1 MNRKLFKI
9 AGFVG
14 IITVVS
20 KIVGLLRDLVIAK
33 FYGTTITADAYN
45 FAYLLTGNALI
56 LLGGL
61 GGPFHSATI
70 ATLTKIKD
78 NAKDF
83 GSFLT
88 KIFTSTFIV
97 LLLIT
102 FAVIYFKTQ
111 IVHFIAPATGHDISY
126 QEKLWHLTVMQ
137 LEIMSP
143 LIIISGL
150 LGILCGVANV
160 YGRYF
165 WPSFS
170 PVLPSIAIIFFV
182 EICHGMSL
190 QGLYISG
197 LVLGIG
203 TLIGAALQL
212 LVQLPDL
219 LKAGLY
225 KNCRLTL
232 IKNQKAVGDFNH
244 FLGPAILSTSIGQI
258 TVYIDSFF
266 CSGLQEG
273 SWTATVLAN
282 RLIQLPLG
290 VLLTSFLVP
299 FFPRF
304 SELAHAKNINALKE
318 TAILVI
324 KSLWFLTLPIAVYL
338 FLFAKPVVEIVFQRG
353 AFDERSTM
361 LTSSI
366 LIALLLSMIA
376 YVARDT
382 LTRVFYSFGNSRI
395 PLLVAVFSIILKIIL
410 NGVFVEKYQAPGI
423 AFSTSLVTLFNF
435 LLLGFLLRKQIG
447 CLGWLKHVRSLL
459 KMGVATLI
467 MYLFGLLFLLVFPVH
482 MEQYGFFS
490 KAILL
495 SASFIV
501 CFLVYYGLA
510 LALRVEEAASLVPV
524 LKRFLTTTSL
534 KT

>member
-1 MNRKLFKI
+1 MPNRKLFKI

-14 IITVVS
+14 IITVIS
-20 KIVGLLRDLVIAK
+20 KIFGLLRDLIIAK

-70 ATLTKIKD
+70 STLTKIKD
-78 NAKDF
+78 NAKES
-83 GSFLT
+83 GSFLI

-102 FAVIYFKTQ
+102 IGVIYFKDQ
-111 IVHFIAPATGHDISY
+111 IVHFIAPATGHDTSY
-126 QEKLWHLTVMQ
+126 QEKLWHLTALQ

-150 LGILCGVANV
+150 MGILCGVANV
-160 YGRYF
+160 YGGYF

-170 PVLPSIAIIFFV
+170 PILPSIAIICFV
-182 EICHGMSL
+182 LINPDPKIG
-190 QGLYISG
+190 IA
-197 LVLGIG
+197 LGIG
-203 TLIGAALQL
+203 TLIGAILQL

-225 KNCRLTL
+225 ENLKFVF
-232 IKNQKAVGDFNH
+232 IKKQKAVSNFNH

-273 SWTATVLAN
+273 SWTATILAN

-304 SELAHAKNINALKE
+304 SELAHAKNIEGLKE
-318 TAILVI
+318 TSILVI

-338 FLFAKPVVEIVFQRG
+338 FLFAKPIVEIVFQRG

-395 PLLVAVFSIILKIIL
+395 PLLVAIFSIALKIIL
-410 NGVFVEKYQAPGI
+410 NGLLVEKYQAPGI
-423 AFSTSLVTLFNF
+423 ALSTSLVTLFNF
-435 LLLGFLLRKQIG
+435 LLLGFLLRQQIG
-447 CLGWLKHVRSLL
+447 CLGWLNHVRPLL
-459 KMGVATLI
+459 KILMATFV
-467 MYLFGLLFLLVFPVH
+467 MYLIGLLFVNVFPIYFH
-482 MEQYGFFS
+482 SYSFIS
-490 KAILL
+490 KAVSLFT
-495 SASFIV
+495 SFIV
-501 CFLVYYGLA
+501 CFLVYFGLA
-510 LALRVEEAASLVPV
+510 LTLRVEEAEKIMQEVKKKL
-524 LKRFLTTTSL
+524 F
-534 KT
+534 

>member
-1 MNRKLFKI
+1 MSNRKLFKI

-14 IITVVS
+14 IITVIS
-20 KIVGLLRDLVIAK
+20 KIFGLLRDLVIAK

-78 NAKDF
+78 NAKES
-83 GSFLT
+83 GSFLI
-88 KIFTSTFIV
+88 KVFISTFVV
-97 LLLIT
+97 LSLIT
-102 FAVIYFKTQ
+102 FAVIYFKSQ
-111 IVHFIAPATGHDISY
+111 IVHFIAPATGHDITY
-126 QEKLWHLTVMQ
+126 QEKLWHLTVIQ

-143 LIIISGL
+143 LIIVSGL

-160 YGRYF
+160 YGGYF

-170 PVLPSIAIIFFV
+170 PVLPSVAIIIFV
-182 EICHGMSL
+182 ETCHGMSL

-197 LVLGIG
+197 LALGIG
-203 TLIGAALQL
+203 TLIGAILQL

-225 KNCRLTL
+225 ENLKFALV
-232 IKNQKAVGDFNH
+232 KNQKTVSNFNH

-266 CSGLQEG
+266 CSSLQEG
-273 SWTATVLAN
+273 SWTATILAN

-304 SELAHAKNINALKE
+304 SELAHAKNIEKLKE
-318 TAILVI
+318 TSILVI
-324 KSLWFLTLPIAVYL
+324 RSLWFLTLPIAVYW
-338 FLFAKPVVEIVFQRG
+338 FLFAKPIVEIVFQRG
-353 AFDERSTM
+353 AFDARSTM

-395 PLLVAVFSIILKIIL
+395 PLLVAIFSIILKIIL
-410 NGVFVEKYQAPGI
+410 NNLLVEKYQAPGI
-423 AFSTSLVTLFNF
+423 AFATSLVTLFNF

-447 CLGWLKHVRSLL
+447 CLGWLKHIRDLL
-459 KMGVATLI
+459 KMVIATFV
-467 MYLFGLLFLLVFPVH
+467 MYLCGLLFINI
-482 MEQYGFFS
+482 FS
-490 KAILL
+490 LYFQNCNFIPKAILL
-495 SASFIV
+495 STSFIF

-510 LALRVEEAASLVPV
+510 LTLRVEEANKIMKEIKSKL
-524 LKRFLTTTSL
+524 FN
-534 KT
+534 

>member
-1 MNRKLFKI
+1 MSNRKLFKI

-14 IITVVS
+14 IITVIS
-20 KIVGLLRDLVIAK
+20 KIFGLLRDLVIAK

-70 ATLTKIKD
+70 STLTKIKD
-78 NAKDF
+78 NAKES
-83 GSFLT
+83 GSFLI

-97 LLLIT
+97 LLLI
-102 FAVIYFKTQ
+102 AIGVIYFKDQ
-111 IVHFIAPATGHDISY
+111 IVHLIAPATGHDVSY
-126 QEKLWHLTVMQ
+126 QQKLWHLTALQ

-150 LGILCGVANV
+150 LGILCGVSNV
-160 YGRYF
+160 YGGYF
-165 WPSFS
+165 WASFS
-170 PVLPSIAIIFFV
+170 PVLPSIAIVCFV
-182 EICHGMSL
+182 LINPDPKIG
-190 QGLYISG
+190 IA
-197 LVLGIG
+197 LGIG
-203 TLIGAALQL
+203 TLIGAILQL
-212 LVQLPDL
+212 LVQIPDL

-225 KNCRLTL
+225 ENLKFAFV
-232 IKNQKAVGDFNH
+232 KKQKAVSNFNH

-273 SWTATVLAN
+273 SWTATILAN

-304 SELAHAKNINALKE
+304 SELAHAKNIDGLKE
-318 TAILVI
+318 TSILVI

-338 FLFAKPVVEIVFQRG
+338 FLFAKPIVEMVFQRG

-382 LTRVFYSFGNSRI
+382 LTRVFYSFGNSRT
-395 PLLVAVFSIILKIIL
+395 PLLVAMFSIALKIVL
-410 NGVFVEKYQAPGI
+410 NGLLIEKYQAPGI

-435 LLLGFLLRKQIG
+435 LLLGFLLRKKIG
-447 CLGWLKHVRSLL
+447 CLGWLKHIRSLL
-459 KMGVATLI
+459 KMIMATFV
-467 MYLFGLLFLLVFPVH
+467 MYLIGLLFVNVYPIYFQNYNFISRTIFLF
-482 MEQYGFFS
+482 
-490 KAILL
+490 I
-495 SASFIV
+495 SFMI
-501 CFLVYYGLA
+501 CFLTYFGLA
-510 LALRVEEAASLVPV
+510 LTFKLQEAEKIFDEIKEKIKSGL
-524 LKRFLTTTSL
+524 
-534 KT
+534 

>member
-9 AGFVG
+9 ASFVG
-14 IITVVS
+14 IITVIS
-20 KIVGLLRDLVIAK
+20 KIFGLLRDLVIAK

-61 GGPFHSATI
+61 GGPFHSAAI

-78 NAKDF
+78 NAKES
-83 GSFLT
+83 GSFLI

-102 FAVIYFKTQ
+102 IGVIYFKNQ
-111 IVHFIAPATGHDISY
+111 IVHFIVPAAGHNITY
-126 QEKLWHLTVMQ
+126 QEKLWHLTAMQ
-137 LEIMSP
+137 LQIMSP

-160 YGRYF
+160 YGGYF

-170 PVLPSIAIIFFV
+170 PVLPSIAIICFV
-182 EICHGMSL
+182 LINPDPKVG
-190 QGLYISG
+190 IA
-197 LVLGIG
+197 LGIG
-203 TLIGAALQL
+203 TLIGAILQL
-212 LVQLPDL
+212 IVQLPDL

-225 KNCRLTL
+225 ENLKFA
-232 IKNQKAVGDFNH
+232 IVKNQKAVGNFNH

-304 SELAHAKNINALKE
+304 SELAHAKNINKLKE
-318 TAILVI
+318 TSILVI
-324 KSLWFLTLPIAVYL
+324 RSLWFLTLPIAIYL
-338 FLFAKPVVEIVFQRG
+338 FLFAKPIVEIVFQRG
-353 AFDERSTM
+353 AFNDRSTI

-366 LIALLLSMIA
+366 LTALLLSMIA

-395 PLLVAVFSIILKIIL
+395 PLLVAVCSIVLKIIL
-410 NGVFVEKYQAPGI
+410 NSVLVEKYQAPGI

-435 LLLGFLLRKQIG
+435 LLLGFLLRKEIG
-447 CLGWLKHVRSLL
+447 CLGWLRHIRSLL
-459 KMGVATLI
+459 KMVIAGFV
-467 MYLFGLLFLLVFPVH
+467 MYLIGLLFVNIFPLYF
-482 MEQYGFFS
+482 QSYNFIS
-490 KAILL
+490 KAISL
-495 SASFIV
+495 SISFII
-501 CFLVYYGLA
+501 CFLVYYGLS
-510 LALRVEEAASLVPV
+510 LTLRVEEAKKIMREVKS
-524 LKRFLTTTSL
+524 KFLNG
-534 KT
+534 

>member
-1 MNRKLFKI
+1 MQNRKLFKV

-14 IITVVS
+14 IITIAS
-20 KIVGLLRDLVIAK
+20 KFFGLLRDLVIAR

-78 NAKDF
+78 NAKES
-83 GSFLT
+83 GSFLI

-102 FAVIYFKTQ
+102 IGVIYFRDQ
-111 IVHFIAPATGHDISY
+111 IVHFIAPATGHDMAY
-126 QEKLWHLTVMQ
+126 REKLWHLTSLQ

-160 YGRYF
+160 YGGYF

-170 PVLPSIAIIFFV
+170 PVLPSIAIICFIFLNPDPK
-182 EICHGMSL
+182 I
-190 QGLYISG
+190 GLA
-197 LVLGIG
+197 LGIG
-203 TLIGAALQL
+203 TLIGAVLQL

-225 KNCRLTL
+225 ENLKFALV
-232 IKNQKAVGDFNH
+232 KKQKSVSDFNH
-244 FLGPAILSTSIGQI
+244 FLGPAILSTSIGQL

-273 SWTATVLAN
+273 SWTATILAN

-304 SELAHAKNINALKE
+304 SELAHAKEIDKLKE
-318 TAILVI
+318 TSVMVI

-338 FLFAKPVVEIVFQRG
+338 FQFAKPIVEIVFERG
-353 AFDERSTM
+353 AFNERSTL

-395 PLLVAVFSIILKIIL
+395 PLLIAVCSIILKIIL
-410 NGVFVEKYQAPGI
+410 NSLLVEKYQAPGI
-423 AFSTSLVTLFNF
+423 AFATSLVTLFNF
-435 LLLGFLLRKQIG
+435 LLLAFLLRKEIG
-447 CLGWLKHVRSLL
+447 CLGWFKHIKPLI
-459 KMGVATLI
+459 KMAIATFV
-467 MYLFGLLFLLVFPVH
+467 MYLFGLLFLFVFPIH
-482 MEQYGFFS
+482 LQEYDFFS

-495 SASFIV
+495 STSFIL
-501 CFLVYYGLA
+501 CFMIYFGMA
-510 LALRVEEAASLVPV
+510 LTLKLEEATSLVLA
-524 LKRFLTTTSL
+524 LKRFIRFAR
-534 KT
+534 

>member
-1 MNRKLFKI
+1 MPNRKLFKI

-14 IITVVS
+14 IITVIS
-20 KIVGLLRDLVIAK
+20 KIFGLLRDLVIAK

-70 ATLTKIKD
+70 AILTKIKD
-78 NAKDF
+78 NAKES
-83 GSFLT
+83 GSFLI
-88 KIFTSTFIV
+88 KIFTSTFVV

-102 FAVIYFKTQ
+102 IGVLYFKDQ
-111 IVHFIAPATGHDISY
+111 IVHFIAPATGHDMAY
-126 QEKLWHLTVMQ
+126 REKLWHLTSLQ

-143 LIIISGL
+143 LIIVSGL

-160 YGRYF
+160 YGGYF

-170 PVLPSIAIIFFV
+170 PVLPSIAIIISV
-182 EICHGMSL
+182 ETCRGMSL
-190 QGLYISG
+190 EGLCISG
-197 LVLGIG
+197 LALGIG
-203 TLIGAALQL
+203 TLIGAVLQL
-212 LVQLPDL
+212 LVQLPDM

-225 KNCRLTL
+225 ENLKFALV
-232 IKNQKAVGDFNH
+232 KKQKAVGDFNH

-273 SWTATVLAN
+273 SWTATILAN

-304 SELAHAKNINALKE
+304 SELAHAKEIDKLKE
-318 TAILVI
+318 TSILVI
-324 KSLWFLTLPIAVYL
+324 KSLWFLTLPVAVYL
-338 FLFAKPVVEIVFQRG
+338 FLFAKPIVEIVFQRG
-353 AFDERSTM
+353 AFDERSTI

-366 LIALLLSMIA
+366 LVALLLSMIA

-382 LTRVFYSFGNSRI
+382 LTRVFYSFGNSRM
-395 PLLVAVFSIILKIIL
+395 PLLIAVCSIILKIIL
-410 NGVFVEKYQAPGI
+410 NSLLVEKYQAPGI
-423 AFSTSLVTLFNF
+423 AFATSLVTVFNF
-435 LLLGFLLRKQIG
+435 LLLAFLLRKEIG
-447 CLGWLKHVRSLL
+447 CLGWLKHIKSLI
-459 KMGVATLI
+459 KMAIAVLI
-467 MYLFGLLFLLVFPVH
+467 MYLFGLLFLFVFPVH
-482 MEQYGFFS
+482 IEKYDFFS
-490 KAILL
+490 KALL
-495 SASFIV
+495 ITASLIT
-501 CFLVYYGLA
+501 CFSVYFGMA
-510 LALRVEEAASLVPV
+510 LTLRIEEA
-524 LKRFLTTTSL
+524 KKIMQEIKIKIFN
-534 KT
+534 

>member
-14 IITVVS
+14 IITVIS
-20 KIVGLLRDLVIAK
+20 KIFGLLRDLVIAK

-78 NAKDF
+78 NAKES
-83 GSFLT
+83 GSFLI
-88 KIFTSTFIV
+88 KIFISTFLI

-102 FAVIYFKTQ
+102 FGVIYFKEQ
-111 IVHFIAPATGHDISY
+111 IVHFIAPATGHNTAY

-143 LIIISGL
+143 LIIVSGL

-160 YGRYF
+160 YGGFF

-170 PVLPSIAIIFFV
+170 PVMPSVAIICFV
-182 EICHGMSL
+182 LINPDSKI
-190 QGLYISG
+190 GLA
-197 LVLGIG
+197 LGIG
-203 TLIGAALQL
+203 TLIGAILQL

-225 KNCRLTL
+225 ENLKIVLVKNE
-232 IKNQKAVGDFNH
+232 KSVSDFNH

-273 SWTATVLAN
+273 SWTATILAN

-299 FFPRF
+299 FFPKF
-304 SELAHAKNINALKE
+304 SELAHGKQIDKLKE
-318 TAILVI
+318 TSILVI
-324 KSLWFLTLPIAVYL
+324 RSLWFLTLPVAVYL
-338 FLFAKPVVEIVFQRG
+338 FLFAKPVVEIIFQRG
-353 AFDERSTM
+353 AFDEHSTM

-366 LIALLLSMIA
+366 LVALLLSMIA

-382 LTRVFYSFGNSRI
+382 LTRVFYSFGNSSI
-395 PLLVAVFSIILKIIL
+395 PLLVAIFSIALKIIL
-410 NGVFVEKYQAPGI
+410 NTILVEKYQAPGI
-423 AFSTSLVTLFNF
+423 AFATSLVTLFNF
-435 LLLGFLLRKQIG
+435 LLLGFLLRKEIG
-447 CLGWLKHVRSLL
+447 RLGWLKHIRSLS
-459 KMGVATLI
+459 KMGIAVFV

-482 MEQYGFFS
+482 LEKYYFFS
-490 KAILL
+490 KALLL
-495 SASFIV
+495 SASFIS
-501 CFLVYYGLA
+501 CFLIYFGVTLT
-510 LALRVEEAASLVPV
+510 LRLEEATSLVLA
-524 LKRFLTTTSL
+524 LKRFIRFTR
-534 KT
+534 